1 MKLIDLREAIE
12 NSWSRETS
20 YNPDKWTP
28 DNPALGQCAI
38 TTLFLHRQSGGNVM
52 RGNVLTPNNE
62 NIIHYWL
69 RIGGIDI
76 DFTWKQFPN
85 GSKITKEETIDP
97 RRIERDPTTMS
108 RYSIF
113 YTNVISYVKNN
124 IITTYLNYLK

>member
-1 MKLIDLREAIE
+1 
-12 NSWSRETS
+12 
-20 YNPDKWTP
+20 
-28 DNPALGQCAI
+28 
-38 TTLFLHRQSGGNVM
+38 M